1 MKREV
6 KIGLFAVAMIGAA
19 WAGIRFLKG
28 FDIFSRNAEYYA
40 VYDQVTGV
48 QTASPILV
56 KGVKIGTVSAITFD
70 LARSD
75 EVVLQFTI
83 KRAYRIPT
91 DSEAKIVSNSLMGS
105 KAIEINFGTAATYFE
120 RGDTIRSGRD
130 RDLMDMAGS
139 ELDFVK
145 QKISQVTA
153 DLSRTLTD
161 VSRLLEDNKA
171 NIDGTL
177 GHLNSLSGNM
187 NDLLAS
193 ESRNLKSTVDN
204 LTRFSE
210 MLGNN
215 AGRVDSIVG
224 SLGRVATTL
233 DEEQFA
239 RKLTASVATLDE
251 LMRKI
256 GEGEGT
262 LGKLVEDPA
271 LYDSLTV
278 ATGNLSA
285 LLADVKAYP
294 ARYVHLSLFGRD
306 PEKMKERAER
316 REAKAA
322 AKAERDSL
330 RAAQRAE

>member
-1 MKREV
+1 
-6 KIGLFAVAMIGAA
+6 
-19 WAGIRFLKG
+19 
-28 FDIFSRNAEYYA
+28 
-40 VYDQVTGV
+40 
-48 QTASPILV
+48 
-56 KGVKIGTVSAITFD
+56 
-70 LARSD
+70 
-75 EVVLQFTI
+75 
-83 KRAYRIPT
+83 
-91 DSEAKIVSNSLMGS
+91 
-105 KAIEINFGTAATYFE
+105 
-120 RGDTIRSGRD
+120 
-130 RDLMDMAGS
+130 MDMAGS

-256 GEGEGT
+256 GDGEGT